1 MIRTVIALL
10 TIMGTADCWSVCLD
24 PGHGGTDQGATGA
37 YFTEKEAN
45 LEVAFMARSY
55 LEQLSDCGEVG
66 MTREEDLYVSLA
78 DRVAYANAGGY
89 HRFVSIHHNAFDG
102 SVQGTETYCGTEGWP
117 EDIALRDAVH
127 PLLVEAFQYYDR
139 GVKTAGFYVL
149 QYTVMPAILGE
160 ASFLDYSVSWDESWR
175 FLTRWQD
182 HDGREGWAYCSGL
195 CQDQSSPWVP
205 EYTSRVVDNS
215 YLDFTTGGSGGWSA
229 GTDGTPYGPDY
240 ARVTVTEE
248 PDLAVWDPYIPVSGT
263 YQVHMWWVPGPDRVA
278 GARVTVM
285 HDQGTAEFL
294 VDQTSG
300 GEEWYLLGEF
310 PFHQGGFGSVRIST
324 EGCVPGRVLS
334 ADAVRFKI
342 SSTGIGET
350 THSAG
355 SPFLLVHPNPASSSV
370 TIFVTGMENVAE
382 VFIYDTA
389 GRLIDRLTS
398 PGRQEGFTWHA
409 IDAGP
414 GVYFAVVRE
423 GSVLVST
430 RIVILRG

>member
-10 TIMGTADCWSVCLD
+10 SCTGTAVCWSVCLD
-24 PGHGGTDQGATGA
+24 PGHGGADQGATGA

-45 LEVAFMARSY
+45 LEVAFLARSY
-55 LEQLSDCGEVG
+55 LEQASDCEEVA
-66 MTREEDLYVSLA
+66 MTRLEDLEVSLA

-102 SVQGTETYCGTEGWP
+102 SVQGTETYCGTDGAP

-127 PLLVEAFQYYDR
+127 PLLVEAFQYCDR

-149 QYTVMPAILGE
+149 QYTGMPAILGE
-160 ASFLDYSVSWDESWR
+160 ASFLDYMVSWDESWR

-195 CQDQSSPWVP
+195 CQDQSSPWTP
-205 EYTSRVVDNS
+205 DYTSRVVDNS
-215 YLDFTTGGSGGWSA
+215 YPDFSTGGSGCWSTA
-229 GTDGTPYGPDY
+229 TDGSPYGPDY

-248 PDLAVWDPYIPVSGT
+248 ADFAIWDPYIPVSGT
-263 YQVHMWWVPGPDRVA
+263 YQVYLWWVPGPDRVA
-278 GARVTVM
+278 EAGVSVM

-310 PFHQGGFGSVRIST
+310 PFHEGGFGSVRIST
-324 EGCVPGRVLS
+324 EGCVPGRLLV
-334 ADAVRFKI
+334 ADAVRFRI

-350 THSAG
+350 APSAD
-355 SPFLLVHPNPASSSV
+355 SPSLLVHPNPASSSV
-370 TIFVTGMENVAE
+370 TILVTGMEDITDVS
-382 VFIYDTA
+382 IYDTA
-389 GRLIDRLTS
+389 GRLVDRLTS
-398 PGRQEGFTWHA
+398 PAGQGEFTWHGG
-409 IDAGP
+409 DAGP
-414 GVYFAVVRE
+414 GVYFAVARE
-423 GSVLVST
+423 GSVLVSS